1 MKTQSLTNAIAALR
15 AQVKA
20 RHNADKSA
28 LLLAT
33 KQVKEQEPYSSQVQ
47 QALIGN
53 SEGKTLK
60 TVTARW
66 VKQRLQQ

>member
-15 AQVKA
+15 EQVKA
-20 RHNADKSA
+20 RHSADKTA

-33 KQVKEQEPYSSQVQ
+33 EQVKKQEPYSSQVQ